1 MILKGERMARDI
13 KINFED
19 SDITRDIEVTQLEEV
34 ARVMEEFERDEKL
47 KAM

>member
-1 MILKGERMARDI
+1 MAREI
-13 KINFED
+13 NINFED
-19 SDITRDIEVTQLEEV
+19 SDVTRDIEVTQLEEV